1 MILRVITVALVSII
15 PYVFPASSY
24 ARVLIELGVHTGEEE
39 ITLIDGSNAVIQ
51 STKAGSLYSFSLG
64 GTIDLTD
71 NLETQ
76 LSVGIKSD
84 ANFAKDYEASWVR
97 YPLNAILFYRKENF
111 RLGIGAT
118 AHLFP
123 KYEVSSTTVN
133 ASNTYEDAIGAILE
147 FDYRINELAH
157 LGLRYTDIDY
167 VRENDGQSFDGSS
180 IGLMIIFLI

>member
-1 MILRVITVALVSII
+1 MVLTR
-15 PYVFPASSY
+15 SSSQ
-24 ARVLIELGVHTGEEE
+24 L
-39 ITLIDGSNAVIQ
+39 
-51 STKAGSLYSFSLG
+51 KPAGS
-64 GTIDLTD
+64 TIDLTD

-84 ANFAKDYEASWVR
+84 ANFGKDYEASWVR
-97 YPLNAILFYRKENF
+97 YPLNAILFYRQENF
-111 RLGIGAT
+111 RFGIGAT

-123 KYEVSSTTVN
+123 KYEVSSATVN

-167 VRENDGQSFDGSS
+167 VRESDGMSFDGSS
-180 IGLMIIFLI
+180 VGLLIIFLI